1 MSVMLSVATRL
12 LVVFGLLFAASA
24 GANELTSADRAAL
37 SQLVE
42 RTDLAWNGRDAATL
56 ASFYV
61 DEATLR
67 IGSRDDTVDGANAIR
82 DYFTQSFARV
92 DPALRHETTLI
103 GLHTLGDGIVIADT
117 RVELVTQGADGLR
130 KVVRRFTTPTVA
142 VRRGDQWKIAA
153 VRAQV
158 VAEPR

>member
-1 MSVMLSVATRL
+1 MSIVHSVAARL
-12 LVVFGLLFAASA
+12 FAVAGLLLAASA
-24 GANELTSADRAAL
+24 GARELSSADRATLAR
-37 SQLVE
+37 LVE
-42 RTDLAWNGRDAATL
+42 RTDRAWNGRDAAML

-67 IGSRDDTVDGANAIR
+67 IGSRDGTVDGVKAIR

-103 GLHTLGDGIVIADT
+103 GLHALADDVVIADT
-117 RVELVTQGADGLR
+117 TVELVTQDENGQR
-130 KVVRRFTTPTVA
+130 KVMRRFTTPTIA
-142 VRRGDQWKIAA
+142 IRRGDDWKIAA

-158 VAEPR
+158 VPEPR